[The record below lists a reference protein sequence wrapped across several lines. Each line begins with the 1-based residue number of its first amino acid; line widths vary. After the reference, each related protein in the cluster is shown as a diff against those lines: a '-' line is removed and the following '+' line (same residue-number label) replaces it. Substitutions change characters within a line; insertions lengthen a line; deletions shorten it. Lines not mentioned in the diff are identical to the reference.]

1 MKLIAAL
8 SSILFFTGA
17 AFAQQ
22 TEPFHRAEEDR
33 EIIYWLLSPETHQF
47 SFSHD
52 FNIDLAGQKYAHSFV
67 RKGSTV
73 SEDVTFI
80 DLDTGKHLKTEK
92 VTGKDV
98 NKLGYYPEQTDP
110 NDVVV
115 QGELLKPVPEGG
127 SVRIRVKETY
137 TDADRYYLDKN
148 GEFVWDRT
156 FGRPRNVMVLPP
168 GWMLVSSSFPVMV
181 SEDKDGRITL
191 VLNNP
196 RNDELHV
203 VVRGKLRP
211 GTKNSDGAAT
221 QTKPKQ

>member
-1 MKLIAAL
+1 MKTVVSLFVFLLFASAA
-8 SSILFFTGA
+8 S
-17 AFAQQ
+17 AQE

-33 EIIYWLLSPETHQF
+33 EIIYWLLPPETHQF
-47 SFSHD
+47 GFSHD
-52 FNIDLAGQKYAHSFV
+52 FNIDHPGQKYAHSFV

-73 SEDVTFI
+73 SEDITFI
-80 DLDTGKHLKTEK
+80 DLDTGKRLKTEK

-110 NDVVV
+110 DDVVV
-115 QGELLKPVPEGG
+115 QGELLNPVPEGG

-156 FGRPRNVMVLPP
+156 FGRPRNVMVLPA

-181 SEDKDGRITL
+181 SEDKDGRIML

-203 VVRGKLRP
+203 IVRGKLRP
-211 GTKNSDGAAT
+211 GNANAT
-221 QTKPKQ
+221 QTKPGQ